1 MADETAAL
9 CRDISIKPQ
18 DHADWMSQ
26 LPEILRAEP
35 LYNLAIPG
43 SHDTMTYCLDLSS
56 PLQESMPHA
65 LKVLDRIIPCIIRP
79 CLSKW
84 STTQVQ
90 KISAQ
95 LDIGIRYFDLRIAHK
110 EHDTTKALYC
120 AHGVYTLLTVKD
132 ALKDIAEWLTSHP
145 KEVLLLA
152 CSTFEG
158 MNTVLHQDL
167 ILFLKSLF
175 GSKIFPRTCE
185 KPATLGTFWKLGH
198 QIDPSGVL
206 SYLKEQQKGGRPDG
220 FFVAGLNLTEDTK
233 YILTHPCQSIK
244 SLTLQSSP
252 QFLDWVKEQSPG
264 PGSAC
269 LNIICG
275 DFVGNSD
282 LVSIV
287 IDLNNK
293 LAERLTS

>member
-1 MADETAAL
+1 
-9 CRDISIKPQ
+9 
-18 DHADWMSQ
+18 
-26 LPEILRAEP
+26 
-35 LYNLAIPG
+35 
-43 SHDTMTYCLDLSS
+43 MTYCLDLSS

-185 KPATLGTFWKLGH
+185 KPATLATFWKLGH
-198 QIDPSGVL
+198 QVIISYDHSAASGHEELWPKIPYWWANQIDPSGVL